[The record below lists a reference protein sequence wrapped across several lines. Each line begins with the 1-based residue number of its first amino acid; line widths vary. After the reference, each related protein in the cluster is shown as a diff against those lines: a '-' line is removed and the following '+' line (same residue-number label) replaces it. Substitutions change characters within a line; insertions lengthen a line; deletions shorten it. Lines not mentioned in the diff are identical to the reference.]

1 MRATIFHWA
10 SGALIAI
17 GVGCTSAPPADRA
30 EPGAERQGVDLPA
43 TYAGTLPCA
52 SCPGIAWTVTLLAD
66 GTYRLRKIYREAE
79 NGEDRAHVVL
89 GRWDTDG
96 RDDRLV
102 LRSPGRD
109 PLRFAVVGAAALELR
124 DRQGRPIDSRLD
136 YRLQRRATVDR
147 IDEMFPMRGEYVY
160 MADAGLFAP
169 CGTRRALP
177 VAQEADNAALERAYL
192 EAAARPASPVL
203 VTFDGRFAMRPK
215 MEGDGVHEVVIVE
228 TFQGAWPGERCA
240 GAVDP
245 APLIGTHWRLTALL
259 GDAAGPVDPE
269 LRAHLVLEAGGG
281 GANEENRARGSS
293 GCNRF
298 TGSYSQD
305 RENVSF
311 GPAAATRMM
320 CAAPEGIME
329 QEARFLKALETAA
342 TARFEG
348 DSLELRTATGALA
361 VSARRTPE

>member
-10 SGALIAI
+10 SGILLAV

-30 EPGAERQGVDLPA
+30 GPAADRQGVDLPA
-43 TYAGTLPCA
+43 TYGGTLPCA
-52 SCPGIAWTVTLLAD
+52 SCPGIAWTVTLLGD
-66 GTYRLRKIYREAE
+66 GTYRLRQIYREAE

-109 PLRFAVVGAAALELR
+109 PLRFAVVGAATLELR
-124 DRQGRPIDSRLD
+124 DRQGRPIDSQLD
-136 YRLQRRATVDR
+136 YRLRRQATVDR

-169 CGTRRALP
+169 CGTRHALP

-192 EAAARPASPVL
+192 QAAARPASPVL

-215 MEGDGVHEVVIVE
+215 MEGDGLNEVVIVE
-228 TFQGAWPGERCA
+228 AFAGAWPGERCD

-245 APLIGTHWRLTALL
+245 APLIGTHWRLTALP
-259 GDAAGPVDPE
+259 GDGAGPVDPE

-281 GANEENRARGSS
+281 GANEENRAHGSS

-298 TGSYSQD
+298 TGSFALTGYALT
-305 RENVSF
+305 F
-311 GPAAATRMM
+311 GPLAGTRMACPEPAMALESRFHAALAATTGYGIEGETLTLTG
-320 CAAPEGIME
+320 PEGPV
-329 QEARFLKALETAA
+329 ARFLRYLE
-342 TARFEG
+342 
-348 DSLELRTATGALA
+348 
-361 VSARRTPE
+361 